1 MLTYDKL
8 AVGATLLRHDGAV
21 DRDALADWLKLYP
34 ADAAYGET
42 VPPGLLLA
50 GLMKVCLTAL
60 HDMPDGGIHAGQ
72 SLSLCRLPRLGET
85 LTTTIACTAKE
96 LKRGRRYATIAMDMR
111 DGDGA
116 QVANGVNRSI
126 WAA

>member
-8 AVGATLLRHDGAV
+8 TEGDTLLAHDGTIAPAE
-21 DRDALADWLKLYP
+21 RDEWLTIYPGDAD
-34 ADAAYGET
+34 YGET

-50 GLMKVCLTAL
+50 KAMKVCLIAL

-72 SLSLCRLPRLGET
+72 KLSIRRLPALGEP
-85 LTTTIACTAKE
+85 LRTTIACTGKE
-96 LKRGRRYATIAMDMR
+96 MKRGRRYATIAITMC
-111 DGDGA
+111 DGDG
-116 QVANGVNRSI
+116 QPVVEGVNRSI